1 MQYRRQAVEYAQ
13 QSLVAAAHHR
23 PAFQLLAQTWLQ
35 LAEREDERARLGEPR
50 SFAPTG
56 HAPEALGVVAPS

>member
-23 PAFQLLAQTWLQ
+23 PAYQLLVQTWLQ

-50 SFAPTG
+50 SFAPAVRAAETPG
-56 HAPEALGVVAPS
+56 GAAPS

>member
-13 QSLVAAAHHR
+13 QSLLAAAHHR
-23 PAFQLLAQTWLQ
+23 PAFQLQPCLGQQ

-50 SFAPTG
+50 SFAP
-56 HAPEALGVVAPS
+56 A

>member
-13 QSLVAAAHHR
+13 QSLLAAAHHR

-50 SFAPTG
+50 SFAP
-56 HAPEALGVVAPS
+56 A